1 MTASSQR
8 CSRGSRVCVYP
19 SDPRGTASEY
29 ALSVAWVESI
39 DAPCQTWK
47 DCGVAPFPSLMV
59 PSSLDWHGL
68 DARGL
73 RYFYFIASHGA
84 TLVKNNTRQF
94 CLWWEGYEVGLQ
106 IAAKVD
112 YVAYV
117 QIVLAANR
125 LGKITKLSSVLEDA
139 VHYKTLALRGLRR
152 ALASFSKENADGVAA
167 ASISLMF
174 QQETPADWERVTKGT
189 EAVIRAMRPWAKMS
203 ALEPILKHIYL
214 DEDELMYNVAEHR
227 EEAESIAPIAMVTLE
242 SAAAAV
248 EFLLGQGIASLNRLA
263 TCTRSTNPLLSTVR
277 ELGDTLRLAQARQSA
292 SSQRHD
298 GFWLAYPFCDLN
310 NRTSLNFDEIS
321 SLKPFVLLV
330 LAHMYS
336 AMVVLSMLYPELDR
350 AGLIAIRL
358 HSLDALTRHFQ
369 SVQCITCEACSEIH
383 SVQEFLTFP
392 QNAVRAY
399 RQRRMSLQ
407 SSAFENPPL
416 TAAGVNATT

>member
-1 MTASSQR
+1 M
-8 CSRGSRVCVYP
+8 
-19 SDPRGTASEY
+19 
-29 ALSVAWVESI
+29 
-39 DAPCQTWK
+39 
-47 DCGVAPFPSLMV
+47 APFPTLMV

-73 RYFYFIASHGA
+73 RYFYFIASHGD

-125 LGKITKLSSVLEDA
+125 LGKITKLASVLEDA

-174 QQETPADWERVTKGT
+174 QQQTPADWERVTKGT
-189 EAVIRAMRPWAKMS
+189 EAVIKAMRPWAKMS

-214 DEDELMYNVAEHR
+214 DKDEMTYMPDHPEI
-227 EEAESIAPIAMVTLE
+227 ESIMTPDMVTVE
-242 SAAAAV
+242 SAAAAS

-263 TCTRSTNPLLSTVR
+263 TCTRNNNPLLSTVR
-277 ELGDTLRLAQARQSA
+277 ELGDTLRLAQARQSV
-292 SSQRHD
+292 SGQRYD
-298 GFWLAYPFCDLN
+298 PFWLAHPFCDLN

-336 AMVVLSMLYPELDR
+336 GMVVLSMLYPELDR

-358 HSLDALTRHFQ
+358 RSLDALTRHFQ
-369 SVQCITCEACSEIH
+369 TVQCIACEACREVH
-383 SVQEFLTFP
+383 GTQEFLTFP
-392 QNAVRAY
+392 QNAIRAC
-399 RQRRMSLQ
+399 RQQRRTNLQ
-407 SSAFENPPL
+407 SSAFEDLPL
-416 TAAGVNATT
+416 TAVV